1 MTTLSAEV
9 AEAVRLRDAAT
20 PGPWRV
26 SGKCSNWCKSEHC
39 NYTFVYPGSFL
50 QGTGFD
56 PPDAALIAAAPSHV
70 DLIERLFA
78 QLEQARTEFTAA
90 VDAEPELPGDMPDE
104 MWLSI
109 RDDRDAA
116 TEAMRIVVRQ
126 TKCGIKARISER
138 P

>member
-1 MTTLSAEV
+1 MTALSAEV
-9 AEAVRLRDAAT
+9 AYDSALTQQLLKKPRTLGDYMEIEKQLR
-20 PGPWRV
+20 
-26 SGKCSNWCKSEHC
+26 
-39 NYTFVYPGSFL
+39 
-50 QGTGFD
+50 
-56 PPDAALIAAAPSHV
+56 AAAAEVERLTACLQKANANHEHFEREWYLRG
-70 DLIERLFA
+70 DEIERLRA
-78 QLEQARTEFTAA
+78 QLEQARAEFTAA